1 MNILVVDDDID
12 VQTFLEHF
20 LRAEGYTV
28 HSAGDGREALCKL
41 KEKIHNMVFLDL
53 KMPDLNGVE
62 TLKYIKEHYPGIVVV
77 VITGEKYCDKE
88 EKVREIGGV
97 FDIIHK
103 PFKLDTVRQVI
114 KDSIGK
120 SS

>member
-1 MNILVVDDDID
+1 
-12 VQTFLEHF
+12 
-20 LRAEGYTV
+20 
-28 HSAGDGREALCKL
+28 
-41 KEKIHNMVFLDL
+41 
-53 KMPDLNGVE
+53 
-62 TLKYIKEHYPGIVVV
+62 

-120 SS
+120 SA

>member
-41 KEKIHNMVFLDL
+41 KEKVHNMVFLDL
-53 KMPDLNGVE
+53 KMPNLNGVE
-62 TLKYIKEHYPGIVVV
+62 VLKYIKEYYPGIVVV
-77 VITGEKYCDKE
+77 VITGEKYCENDK
-88 EKVREIGGV
+88 KAREIGV

-114 KDSIGK
+114 KDAIGK
-120 SS
+120 SA